1 MGFCLLITQD
11 VSRGIGECFYAALMP
26 LIAVFE
32 VLVFSVTGCF
42 NSHLPNFHT
51 QKSAYTAK
59 DFIRLAQETRCN
71 YSFHYY
77 TTVPIFTFFILSKI
91 VNNSLVHFRIDG

>member
-1 MGFCLLITQD
+1 MTVQD
-11 VSRGIGECFYAALMP
+11 VSTGIGECFYAALMP

-32 VLVFSVTGCF
+32 VLVFAVTGCF

-71 YSFHYY
+71 YSFQYN
-77 TTVPIFTFFILSKI
+77 TVSILTFF
-91 VNNSLVHFRIDG
+91 FYPQ